1 MMIAAKELARIVKTG
16 QIDNSQVAC
25 LTDALVD
32 GVGKDFAERFVNKQL
47 EDSEIVGVKAF
58 PQSLAREKLV
68 EANHIWQDQDWNA
81 KHRLASKDPVAA
93 QSARKQKED
102 VVLRA
107 KVAESAVRQQL
118 VEAQKETAAVRRELD
133 AANEALERKTQ
144 MIAESEAKCE
154 EANIR
159 ADSLSGQVKELQE
172 KNREVESEL
181 KSLSSAF
188 PKEIVDVASKL
199 ETFLPE
205 GADSRLVLF
214 LYLALVSADK
224 IDGRAFKKR
233 FALFDEELFQ
243 LLRENPACLLLARQA
258 FADDLNARMEDL
270 CVSWSLLG
278 ERFDEAKFSP
288 EDGFGDEVT
297 EVKSALVTR
306 KNTGAV
312 IAKAKVFT
320 DSAGGAVAYVS
331 DR

>member
-25 LTDALVD
+25 LTDALAD
-32 GVGKDFAERFVNKQL
+32 GVGEDFARRFVNKQL
-47 EDSEIVGVKAF
+47 EDSEIAGVRAF
-58 PQSLAREKLV
+58 PQSLAREKFV
-68 EANHIWQDQDWNA
+68 EANHVWQSQDWNA

-107 KVAESAVRQQL
+107 KAAESAVRQQL
-118 VEAQKETAAVRRELD
+118 VAAQKETAAVRRELD
-133 AANEALERKTQ
+133 AANEALEQKAQ
-144 MIAESEAKCE
+144 MIAESEAKCA
-154 EANIR
+154 EAKGR

-172 KNREVESEL
+172 KNREVELEL
-181 KSLSSAF
+181 KALSSAF

-199 ETFLPE
+199 ETLLPE
-205 GADSRLVLF
+205 GANSRLVLF

-224 IDGRAFKKR
+224 IDGRTFKKR

-243 LLRENPACLLLARQA
+243 LLREDPSRLSLARQA

-297 EVKSALVTR
+297 GVKSALVTR
-306 KNTGAV
+306 KSNGAV
-312 IAKAKVFT
+312 VTKAKVYT
-320 DSAGGAVAYVS
+320 AVTGVA
-331 DR
+331 DDGLPF

>member
-320 DSAGGAVAYVS
+320 NSAGGAVAYVS